1 MLSLACIHHLS
12 YLIVSRDHDNTSV
25 HYACIGS
32 GFLVTMATDT
42 QGIGEWITGLI
53 QQGLLVVNRW
63 DAMQAIVAPFD
74 QK

>member
-1 MLSLACIHHLS
+1 
-12 YLIVSRDHDNTSV
+12 
-25 HYACIGS
+25 
-32 GFLVTMATDT
+32 MATDT